1 MKEGLKIDTNT
12 VAFAYGI
19 PDFRGISECNQ
30 ISHKD
35 IKHCMARI
43 SEHASTRPDASP
55 RCCKEDWNGL
65 AAAGV
70 VMLPCKHPMI
80 ALRVPLDPLVSSN
93 DLFQMILISPLIA
106 MTSKLSYPVAPVLL
120 KAQHRQQKAAQLL
133 QNHFRGWRARRLGS
147 TWSWFCVAG
156 NS

>member
-1 MKEGLKIDTNT
+1 MGWQESVNTLRHGQMHRHGAAKKIGTAWRQQVSSCCHANIHD
-12 VAFAYGI
+12 
-19 PDFRGISECNQ
+19 
-30 ISHKD
+30 
-35 IKHCMARI
+35 CM
-43 SEHASTRPDASP
+43 T
-55 RCCKEDWNGL
+55 
-65 AAAGV
+65 
-70 VMLPCKHPMI
+70 
-80 ALRVPLDPLVSSN
+80 LRVPLVSSY